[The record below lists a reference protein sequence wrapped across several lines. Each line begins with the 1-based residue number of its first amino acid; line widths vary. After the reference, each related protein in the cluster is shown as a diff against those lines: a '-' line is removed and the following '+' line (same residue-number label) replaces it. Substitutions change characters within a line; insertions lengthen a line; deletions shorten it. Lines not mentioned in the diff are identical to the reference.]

1 MAFDSR
7 TTGELKMRIGVV
19 QTDPRL
25 GDLDGNL
32 GRCLEL
38 LDEAAARDCELVVF
52 PECAFSGYML
62 DSVDA
67 VRAAA
72 EPIPGAT
79 TQRLA
84 AACARLSLHCVAGL
98 LERDGARLRNTAVLV
113 APDGLVGGYRK
124 SHIACI
130 GADRFTTPGDDA
142 YEVFETSVGRIGLQV
157 CYDWRFP
164 EITRVLALAGADIV
178 INSTNSPVASRE
190 LADYLPRARAV
201 ENAVYFVFAN
211 RVGNERG
218 VTFFGRSQV
227 VDPLGR
233 VLALA
238 GEEREQLI
246 VADVDV
252 ELAREKTKEPG
263 EGQYAVRLWAD
274 RRPELYGGLVEAAAA
289 EPR

>member
-1 MAFDSR
+1 
-7 TTGELKMRIGVV
+7 V

-25 GDLDGNL
+25 GDLEGNL

-98 LERDGARLRNTAVLV
+98 LELDGARLRNTAVLV
-113 APDGLVGGYRK
+113 GPDGLVGGYRK

-130 GADRFTTPGDDA
+130 GADRFTMPGDDA
-142 YEVFETSVGRIGLQV
+142 YEVFETAVGRLGLQV
-157 CYDWRFP
+157 SYAWHSP
-164 EITRVLALAGADIV
+164 EYTSVLPLAAPLLV
-178 INSTNSPVASRE
+178 FNTTNTSV
-190 LADYLPRARAV
+190 
-201 ENAVYFVFAN
+201 
-211 RVGNERG
+211 
-218 VTFFGRSQV
+218 
-227 VDPLGR
+227 
-233 VLALA
+233 
-238 GEEREQLI
+238 
-246 VADVDV
+246 
-252 ELAREKTKEPG
+252 
-263 EGQYAVRLWAD
+263 
-274 RRPELYGGLVEAAAA
+274 
-289 EPR
+289 